1 MKAFLDTHVA
11 VYLGSG
17 ETSELGYRGL
27 DLVERAALFV
37 SPAVRLELA
46 FLSELRRIRAS
57 ADQVLGALA
66 GDLGVRVAADPF
78 DSVVTEAM
86 AIGWTRDPFDR
97 LIVATAALHRS
108 PLITRDRRVL
118 DNFADA
124 VW

>member
-11 VYLGSG
+11 VYLATGQ
-17 ETSELGYRGL
+17 TRELGHRARQL
-27 DLVERAALFV
+27 IERAALFV

-46 FLSELRRIRAS
+46 FLADLRRITAS
-57 ADQVLGALA
+57 ADEVLGALA

-78 DSVVTEAM
+78 DSIVAEAM

-97 LIVATAALHRS
+97 LIVATASLHRS
-108 PLITRDRRVL
+108 PLITRDRRML

>member
-1 MKAFLDTHVA
+1 LKAFLDTHVA
-11 VYLGSG
+11 VYLASG
-17 ETSELGYRGL
+17 QTDELSYRAR

-46 FLSELRRIRAS
+46 FLAELRRIAARP
-57 ADQVLGALA
+57 DEVLGALA

-78 DSVVTEAM
+78 DSVVAEAM
-86 AIGWTRDPFDR
+86 AIRWTRDPFDR

-108 PLITRDRRVL
+108 PLITRDQRVL

>member
-11 VYLGSG
+11 VYLASG
-17 ETSELGYRGL
+17 QKDELGYRCL

-46 FLSELRRIRAS
+46 FLAELRRIAAS
-57 ADQVLGALA
+57 ADEVLGALA

-78 DSVVTEAM
+78 DSIVAEAM
-86 AIGWTRDPFDR
+86 MIRWTRDPFDR
-97 LIVATAALHRS
+97 LIVANAALHRS